1 MRQLL
6 LLVLPA
12 TACAAQLEVLSLL
25 SWQRLPVGERAMAE
39 GGAVV
44 ARINGPSAGYANPAG
59 LADLAMPTVSGTVD
73 VMEYTRVAARTPS
86 GATATADDV
95 ALKPNLVGFANALD
109 GGAGGWAFTLASP
122 ITWSSGLEVRTETPT
137 GSRRDDGRSTLE
149 MTAVGLTWGRRLA
162 PTLCAGLGIEAW
174 LTDYRFDTGTSAQD
188 TTSVLTATYTERG
201 RQTALRAVLG
211 MQWSGDGWQ
220 LGGLLRTPGL
230 VLQGQGSIAGSSTS
244 GDGSSITQADIADD
258 DAAFAVPLP
267 WQLVLGAAWMPAAIP
282 GLEFEAD
289 LDIHAGSSSEEVFG
303 QASGISTTIT
313 GAVSTSSAISQTARL
328 VDLRPVVNPRLGMRY
343 RFPGTLF
350 DRTVYGHLG
359 GYIERSPVDS
369 SDVFSQLDLLGGTAG
384 VSFEKGPMQVT
395 IAGAYVTSGTL
406 QDAIG
411 FVSSPGAGLNPELND
426 PEASYA
432 VRTFTLSIGSSY
444 RF

>member
-1 MRQLL
+1 MRQLI
-6 LLVLPA
+6 LLVIPA

-25 SWQRLPVGERAMAE
+25 SWQRLPVGDRAMAE

-44 ARINGPSAGYANPAG
+44 ARINGPSAGYGNPAG

-73 VMEYTRVAARTPS
+73 VLEYTRVASRTP
-86 GATATADDV
+86 GGTAATADDV
-95 ALKPNLVGFANALD
+95 GLKPNLVGFANALE

-122 ITWSSGLEVRTETPT
+122 LTWSSGLEVRTDTST

-162 PTLCAGLGIEAW
+162 PSLCAGLGLEAW

-188 TTSVLTATYTERG
+188 ATSVLTATYTERG
-201 RQTALRAVLG
+201 RQTALRGVFG
-211 MQWSGDGWQ
+211 VQWAGDGWQ

-230 VLQGQGSIAGSSTS
+230 LLLGQGSISGSSTS
-244 GDGSSITQADIADD
+244 GNGTTTRQTDISDD

-267 WQLVLGAAWMPAAIP
+267 WQLVIGAAWMPAAIP
-282 GLEFEAD
+282 GLELEAD
-289 LDIHAGSSSEEVFG
+289 LDIHAGSDAEDVFG
-303 QASGISTTIT
+303 QAAGLSISMT
-313 GAVSTSSAISQTARL
+313 GAVRTVQGVSQAART
-328 VDLRPVVNPRLGMRY
+328 VDLRPVVNPRFGLRY

-350 DRTVYGHLG
+350 DRTIYGHLG

-369 SDVFSQLDLLGGTAG
+369 SEVFSQLDLLGGTAG

-395 IAGAYVTSGTL
+395 IAAAYVTSGTV
-406 QDAIG
+406 QDALG
-411 FVSSPGAGLNPELND
+411 YVSSPGSGINPELD
-426 PEASYA
+426 DTDASYA
-432 VRTFTLSIGSSY
+432 VRTFSMSLGSSY